1 MLLDIFF
8 WILVAGLIWM
18 LFYFA
23 YNCSKNKNIPKI
35 YGILYIMLAIG
46 LICGVVMDIANLL

>member
-1 MLLDIFF
+1 MLLDVFF

-23 YNCSKNKNIPKI
+23 YNCNKDKNCPKI
-35 YGILYIMLAIG
+35 YGILCMILAMG
-46 LICGVVMDIANLL
+46 LICGVVMDITNLL